1 MQQAPAGPIL
11 MEDVKKTNV
20 VVIRNI
26 LQEQGRGRGETKR
39 KPYAIEVDKRR
50 NCYNCRG
57 FARHCRNRGTESRI
71 RERRRLEYRRNKNNE
86 EKRIIEEGNG
96 WNNNL
101 NGDRDLIVPD

>member
-1 MQQAPAGPIL
+1 M
-11 MEDVKKTNV
+11 
-20 VVIRNI
+20 NI
-26 LQEQGRGRGETKR
+26 LQGQGRGREETKR
-39 KPYAIEVDKRR
+39 KIYAIEVDKRR

-57 FARHCRNRGTESRI
+57 FGHIARHYRNRGTESRI
-71 RERRRLEYRRNKNNE
+71 REGRRLEYRRNKNNE